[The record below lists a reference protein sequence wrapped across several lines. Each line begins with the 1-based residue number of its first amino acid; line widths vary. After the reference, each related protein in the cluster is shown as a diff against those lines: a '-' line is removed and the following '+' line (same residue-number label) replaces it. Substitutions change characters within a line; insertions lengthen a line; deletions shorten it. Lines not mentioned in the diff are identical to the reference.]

1 MPNVPEITKDS
12 INDFMQVQR
21 YMKMARK
28 ENATETYK
36 MLKEQY
42 LALKATLQTIGV
54 NLTEIDT
61 INE

>member
-1 MPNVPEITKDS
+1 MPDVPEITKDS